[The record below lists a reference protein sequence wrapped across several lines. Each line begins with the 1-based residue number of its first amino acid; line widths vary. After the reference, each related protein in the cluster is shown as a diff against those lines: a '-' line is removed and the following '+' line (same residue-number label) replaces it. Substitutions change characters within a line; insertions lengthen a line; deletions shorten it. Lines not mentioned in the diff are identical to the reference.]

1 MTAVTGATAVRGMQ
15 QSKNYSI
22 SGKAV
27 KQKYKV
33 VGNGN
38 TQIAVAGRDRANLNC
53 CTQTAAAC
61 VIYDN

>member
-1 MTAVTGATAVRGMQ
+1 M
-15 QSKNYSI
+15 
-22 SGKAV
+22 